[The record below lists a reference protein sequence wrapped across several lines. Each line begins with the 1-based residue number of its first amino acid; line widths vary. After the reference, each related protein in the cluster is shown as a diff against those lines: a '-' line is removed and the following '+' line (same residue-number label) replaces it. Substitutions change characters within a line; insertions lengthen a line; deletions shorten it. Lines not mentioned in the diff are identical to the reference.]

1 MACIFIKR
9 HKEMIDESCARINS
23 CDKFAMPGC
32 YSFSSSSPA
41 AATLKLALSSDKVP
55 DEIQLRTKCAFEIEK
70 LKFNFQNKIK
80 IEL

>member
-23 CDKFAMPGC
+23 CDNFAMPGC
-32 YSFSSSSPA
+32 YSFPSSSPTSS
-41 AATLKLALSSDKVP
+41 TLKLASSCKSVF
-55 DEIQLRTKCAFEIEK
+55 DEIQLRTKCAFEMEK